1 MLAACP
7 TTACHTTMRT
17 IAITLLFCLTIAATS
32 LGCRSPYYSDRGA
45 VAGGLAGAGIGAALG
60 NSSGNALPA
69 ALAGAAIGTI
79 TGNAV
84 GEGIDNDLARS
95 KAEIEARMGR
105 QMSGAVSNEDVIA
118 MTQAG
123 LSEDVIATHIRA
135 HGVARQPSVNDLI
148 VLRNQGVSD
157 RVIQAL
163 QQTPPPGGAAY
174 APAGY
179 VAAPPRA
186 VLVDP
191 YYGPGYYGPWYP
203 GPPAYFHYHHGRYCR
218 PGPSWGFSFSN

>member
-1 MLAACP
+1 MRHVNPGVLLFLCIASLAA
-7 TTACHTTMRT
+7 
-17 IAITLLFCLTIAATS
+17 
-32 LGCRSPYYSDRGA
+32 GCRSPYYSDRGA

-79 TGNAV
+79 TGNAI
-84 GEGIDNDLARS
+84 GDGIDADLARS

-118 MTQAG
+118 MSQAG

-135 HGVARQPSVNDLI
+135 HGVARPPGVNDLI

-163 QQTPPPGGAAY
+163 QQTPPPAAGGAAY
-174 APAGY
+174 APGGY
-179 VAAPPRA
+179 MVAPRE
-186 VLVDP
+186 VVVEHV
-191 YYGPGYYGPWYP
+191 YGPGYYGPWYHC
-203 GPPAYFHYHHGRYCR
+203 PPPHPHVHYGYRHR
-218 PGPSWGFSFSN
+218 PHRSGASWGFSFAN

>member
-1 MLAACP
+1 MKNPRWIVILAAICC
-7 TTACHTTMRT
+7 ALS
-17 IAITLLFCLTIAATS
+17 I
-32 LGCRSPYYSDRGA
+32 GCRSPYYSDRGA

-79 TGNAV
+79 TGNAI
-84 GEGIDNDLARS
+84 GDGIDADLARS

-105 QMSGAVSNEDVIA
+105 QMSGAVSNEDVVA

-135 HGVARQPSVNDLI
+135 HGVARPPAVNDLI

-163 QQTPPPGGAAY
+163 QQTPTPAAAQAAY

-179 VAAPPRA
+179 VLAPPRE
-186 VLVDP
+186 VFVEH
-191 YYGPGYYGPWYP
+191 YYGPWYRC
-203 GPPAYFHYHHGRYCR
+203 PPPHPHYYYHHGHRHR

>member
-1 MLAACP
+1 MVAMVTPRSIVTLALIWSAL
-7 TTACHTTMRT
+7 
-17 IAITLLFCLTIAATS
+17 AI
-32 LGCRSPYYSDRGA
+32 GCRSPYYSDRGA

-60 NSSGNALPA
+60 NASGNAGPA
-69 ALAGAAIGTI
+69 ALAGAAIGAI
-79 TGNAV
+79 TGNVV
-84 GEGIDNDLARS
+84 GESIDADLARS

-105 QMSGAVSNEDVIA
+105 QMSGAVSNDDVIA

-123 LSEDVIATHIRA
+123 LSEDVISTHIRA
-135 HGVARQPSVNDLI
+135 HGVARSPSVNDLI

-163 QQTPPPGGAAY
+163 QRTPPPAAAQAVY

-179 VAAPPRA
+179 VVGPPRG
-186 VLVDP
+186 VIVEN
-191 YYGPGYYGPWYP
+191 YYEPWYRC
-203 GPPAYFHYHHGRYCR
+203 PPPYAHFHYYDRHWHR